1 VGLVSNN
8 TVNNKKG
15 EDLLEKEQ
23 TSFPISKDIPQLSK
37 QEIEYLLLLIKDT
50 NFKGEDVELLYNLVL
65 KLQRQYINL

>member
-1 VGLVSNN
+1 MGFVSNN
-8 TVNNKKG
+8 TVNKKE
-15 EDLLEKEQ
+15 EDQPQKELA
-23 TSFPISKDIPQLSK
+23 SFPISKDVPQLSK